1 MRREVRRIDMEI
13 SLFAYP
19 FDLDSPPVGDPKLCE
34 WHDFSL
40 SLYPNDDDASV
51 PKMIGYN

>member
-19 FDLDSPPVGDPKLCE
+19 FDLDSPQLETQNCVNGTI
-34 WHDFSL
+34 SL
-40 SLYPNDDDASV
+40 SLYPNDDDARV
-51 PKMIGYN
+51 PKMTGYN